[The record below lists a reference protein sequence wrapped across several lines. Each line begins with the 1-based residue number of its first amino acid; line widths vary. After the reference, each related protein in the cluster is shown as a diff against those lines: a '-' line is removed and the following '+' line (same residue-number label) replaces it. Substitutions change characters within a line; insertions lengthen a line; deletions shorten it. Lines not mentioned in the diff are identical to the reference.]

1 MKEQSIVYVKHNKAR
16 FILGKRTEGLRIL
29 QEFFTENHNDIKGL
43 SGYII
48 IKSEEDAQEAIALT
62 FWKSKEDM
70 DSYHSLKNM
79 FFAKITEKIKPFFEQ
94 LPVRSKHHLVDM
106 KTM

>member
-62 FWKSKEDM
+62 FLEIQRGHGFVPQLKE
-70 DSYHSLKNM
+70 HV
-79 FFAKITEKIKPFFEQ
+79 FC
-94 LPVRSKHHLVDM
+94 
-106 KTM
+106 